1 MPAVITYKAHDNY
14 LLMEVK
20 GQGYPEF
27 VLPEGK
33 KVWLRLSG
41 LCKDLR
47 KNQALL
53 VISLQNHIPI
63 GMSMELA
70 QLAEENGWER
80 EYKLGI
86 IPDPDNRMT
95 MDLMKSF
102 LIHRGFETEVFDSLR
117 TARRWLT

>member
-80 EYKLGI
+80 GFKLGI